1 VSLRAR
7 LALVLGAVLIAPL
20 LAVGVAVGVIVPD
33 ATRAYA
39 DDAAERADGA
49 TAVALGQRCTGL
61 GDAARAV
68 AADLRV
74 LIATG
79 DRLTEAGARTAVAA
93 AVDRRPGA
101 TAAVLVDD
109 RVLAVAGAD
118 ATRYTAP
125 LLREQAAASC
135 ARRQAATSGPAA
147 MAESVAV
154 SDPLTGRELARAV
167 VLVPVDDAGLAA
179 LTVELNLDTTV
190 ALLDRRGALAVVSS
204 TVARRDLDG
213 VLGAVADGDLAGG
226 GDGVRFRVQAD
237 APGVPYEIV
246 AVEQLPGRGLQG
258 TVLGVVAATLLASV
272 ALVTVVA
279 QRLTRPLELLTS
291 AAGRFGSGDLRA
303 RVNLRPRDA
312 RDEVGRL
319 ATAFDAMAA
328 RIAEQVTELE
338 ASRDALSETFERFG
352 EALGRT
358 HDLDGLLRTVVEAAM
373 RGADGVV
380 GSALLGG
387 RGSLASAHDGISAI
401 TDGASPSLSGA
412 LDDLAQIAGEAVH
425 RGRPV
430 LVPKVAAAGPALAVP
445 LQRGGDA
452 DSEIVGA
459 LAVARP
465 PGASPFD
472 DAAVRNVTAL
482 AAQAGTAIANVAA
495 HEETR
500 RLSVTDPLTGAGN
513 FRALTTTLNREV
525 ERASRFGRPLSV
537 LMLDLDHF
545 KTVNDTHGHAVG
557 DSVLREFAVRLQG
570 CLREVDTVA
579 RYGGEEFAV
588 VLPETDGGGAARVAE
603 RVVDIVR
610 STPFTAGGRTLS
622 VTVSAGVAAFPD
634 HGRTATEVMRAA
646 DAALYS
652 AKRGGRDRWA
662 TAGGADPSSPGEDT
676 VRLPAR

>member
-20 LAVGVAVGVIVPD
+20 IALGVAVGVIVPD

-61 GDAARAV
+61 GDTARAV

-74 LIATG
+74 LLATG
-79 DRLTEAGARTAVAA
+79 GRLTEAGARTAIGA
-93 AVDRRPGA
+93 AVDRRPGV
-101 TAAVLVDD
+101 TVAVLVDD

-125 LLREQAAASC
+125 LLREQSVASC

-154 SDPLTGRELARAV
+154 TDPSTQRELARAV
-167 VLVPVDDAGLAA
+167 VLAPVDDAGLSA
-179 LTVELNLDTTV
+179 LAGELGLDTTV
-190 ALLDRRGALAVVSS
+190 ALLDRRGGPVVVSS
-204 TVARRDLDG
+204 TVARSDLDG
-213 VLGAVADGDLAGG
+213 VLAAVREGALAGG
-226 GDGVRFRVQAD
+226 ADGVRFRVQPN

-246 AVEQLPGRGLQG
+246 SVEPLPGRGLPG
-258 TVLGVVAATLLASV
+258 TVLAVIAATLLASV
-272 ALVTVVA
+272 VLVAVVA

-291 AAGRFGSGDLRA
+291 AAERFGSGDLAA

-319 ATAFDAMAA
+319 ATAFDAMAG
-328 RIAEQVTELE
+328 RLAEQVAELE

-373 RGADGVV
+373 KGAHGVV

-387 RGSLASAHDGISAI
+387 RGSLASVHDGISSI

-412 LDDLAQIAGEAVH
+412 LDDLARIAGEAVH
-425 RGRPV
+425 LGRPV
-430 LVPKVAAAGPALAVP
+430 LVPAVASGGPALAVP
-445 LQRGGDA
+445 LQRGGQA

-459 LAVARP
+459 LAIARP
-465 PGASPFD
+465 PRAPAF
-472 DAAVRNVTAL
+472 DAASVRNVTAL

-525 ERASRFGRPLSV
+525 ERATRFGRPLSV

-545 KTVNDTHGHAVG
+545 KAVNDTHGHAVG
-557 DSVLREFAVRLQG
+557 DSVLREFAMRLQG

-588 VLPETDGGGAARVAE
+588 VLPETDSRGAARVAE
-603 RVVDIVR
+603 RVVDVVR
-610 STPFTAGGRTLS
+610 STPFSAGGRALT

-652 AKRGGRDRWA
+652 AKRGGRDRWSSA
-662 TAGGADPSSPGEDT
+662 EAQDTSSPADDML
-676 VRLPAR
+676 RRPAR